1 MYTCPPHLIELPLQ
15 VLALRPLRPTDL
27 PTYRLHRKWC
37 GGPAARLYGETL
49 GPLLRGGTIREGS
62 RELPSVNLRRS
73 ALVSPTQRRT
83 WFLPPRLAQLVH
95 PGLVHLRAAGWGSSG
110 KHQPSRLSN
119 PASIIHLLFEPG
131 DQSTIYSFASMGNS
145 AFAFQTTDLQI
156 NY

>member
-1 MYTCPPHLIELPLQ
+1 MVYTCPPHLIELPLQ

-95 PGLVHLRAAGWGSSG
+95 PGLVHLQAAGWGSSV
-110 KHQPSRLSN
+110 KNQPSRLSN
-119 PASIIHLLFEPG
+119 PASIIHLP
-131 DQSTIYSFASMGNS
+131 S
-145 AFAFQTTDLQI
+145 QTFPEKETKCAKAVFKV
-156 NY
+156 